1 MEAAFD
7 PELEAARAVGRPE
20 AIRRLLDGL
29 SARPARVKFGSAKAL
44 VLVSEKSP
52 RLLYAHFDEIARLLE
67 GPNEILCWNAI
78 RILAQLASVDE
89 AGKLEQILDAY
100 YAPISGPS
108 LVTAANLIASAPA
121 IVKAKPWLADRI
133 AEKICRVGRARYKTP
148 ECRNVALTHAI
159 QSLDRIFPCLSAGQP
174 ALRFVRR
181 HTRNSR
187 SSTRKAA
194 EMFLQHHAPAQRPRT
209 R

>member
-1 MEAAFD
+1 MEPSFD
-7 PELEAARAVGRPE
+7 PELEAARAVRSPE

-29 SARPARVKFGSAKAL
+29 NARPARVKFGSAKAL
-44 VLVSEKSP
+44 MLVSEKSP
-52 RLLYAHFDEIARLLE
+52 QLLYPHFDEFAKLLE
-67 GPNEILCWNAI
+67 GPNQILCWNAI

-89 AGKLEQILDAY
+89 AGKLDQILDAY

-121 IVKAKPWLADRI
+121 VVQAKPWLADRV
-133 AEKICRVGRARYKTP
+133 AGKIYSVGRARYKTP

-159 QSLDRIFPCLSAGQP
+159 QSLDQIFPCLSDGQ
-174 ALRFVRR
+174 AAVKFVRR
-181 HTRNSR
+181 HARNSR

-194 EMFLQHHAPAQRPRT
+194 EIFLQRHAPARRPRT